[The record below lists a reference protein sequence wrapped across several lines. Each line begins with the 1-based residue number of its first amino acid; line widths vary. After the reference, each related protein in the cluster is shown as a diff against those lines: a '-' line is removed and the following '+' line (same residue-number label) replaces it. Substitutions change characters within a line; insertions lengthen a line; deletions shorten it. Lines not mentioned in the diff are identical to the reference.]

1 MIVFQN
7 IFYLKIH
14 QINIFNFLKKLFFI
28 LIHQNNIKINK
39 INHFISKS
47 QKKKKNTTLASRQTS
62 ISMRGATYKI
72 RGQFPP

>member
-7 IFYLKIH
+7 IFYLKIN

-39 INHFISKS
+39 INHFISKP
-47 QKKKKNTTLASRQTS
+47 QKQTL
-62 ISMRGATYKI
+62 
-72 RGQFPP
+72 P